1 MKYFHTAIAAVPL
14 FFCSV
19 VVSASNSVDE
29 AVDQLEI
36 LQLNSQTQPS
46 EQLEILKSPSED
58 QIVVGPKEI
67 RHRSSTSAEYQQP
80 FTVTN
85 PSNLPELSHKSPTTI
100 TAVFSV
106 SEKIRKADKISH
118 PMLSHSH
125 HKSFA
130 TLKHQ
135 QASSSRFTSPRS
147 SPIISQLNTLD
158 QLFASQFPRSPS
170 PANLLPGHLSVLK
183 AHCRHLASELGPL
196 NQKSLNC
203 AFRYHE
209 LIRFLQLLTKYDT
222 TVIANHRDHASFCS
236 ALVSNL
242 KRLQNLV
249 FSAFNNYSEI
259 LSSSQ
264 SPVMAAALA
273 PFSKEIKALESAIDT
288 IDLDLLF
295 YCHFDSTDNHSI
307 NNARE
312 TIATF
317 LHLAFI

>member
-1 MKYFHTAIAAVPL
+1 MKYFHAAIAAVPL
-14 FFCSV
+14 FFYSV
-19 VVSASNSVDE
+19 AVSASNSVDE

-36 LQLNSQTQPS
+36 LQLTSKTRPS
-46 EQLEILKSPSED
+46 EQLEILKLPSED
-58 QIVVGPKEI
+58 QIAV

-85 PSNLPELSHKSPTTI
+85 PSSLPKLSHKSPTTI

-106 SEKIRKADKISH
+106 DFFESENKADKISH

-135 QASSSRFTSPRS
+135 QASSSHFTSPRS